1 MTAQSGWPA
10 FKEAAPELAAQA
22 EELFEEVGVVLLGTI
37 RKDGSPRIS
46 PVEPLFVDGELQL
59 GMMWQSLK
67 ALDLLR
73 DPRCT
78 VHNCITDRM
87 APHGEF
93 KLHGVAA
100 GIQDL
105 DRRKRYCEEL
115 KKKINWAPK
124 EPKFHVFEI
133 ADIKSAALFF
143 NEETTRKVTRFR
155 PGDGVEEITQTV

>member
-1 MTAQSGWPA
+1 VTAQSGWPA
-10 FKEAAPELAAQA
+10 FKEAAPELAAKA
-22 EELFEEVGVVLLGTI
+22 EELFEETGVILLGTI
-37 RKDGSPRIS
+37 RQDGSPRIS
-46 PVEPLFVDGELQL
+46 PVEPLFVDGELLL

-73 DPRCT
+73 DLRCT

-100 GIQDL
+100 DIQDL

-115 KKKINWAPK
+115 KKKINWAPE
-124 EPKFHVFEI
+124 EPKFHIFEI
-133 ADIKSAALFF
+133 TDIKSAALFF
-143 NEETTRKVTRFR
+143 NEEMTHKVERFR
-155 PGDGVEEITQTV
+155 PGEGVEEITQTV

>member
-1 MTAQSGWPA
+1 MTVNWQA
-10 FKEAAPELAAQA
+10 FKESAPELASKA
-22 EELFEEVGVVLLGTI
+22 EELFEQTGVVLLGTL

-46 PVEPLFVDGELQL
+46 PVEPLFVEGELQL

-78 VHNCITDRM
+78 VHNCITYRM
-87 APHGEF
+87 AKKGEF
-93 KLHGVAA
+93 KLHAVASD
-100 GIQDL
+100 IQDL

-115 KKKINWAPK
+115 HKKIGWAPK

-133 ADIKSAALFF
+133 VDIESAAYFV
-143 NEETTRKVTRFR
+143 NEAQSRKVERFR
-155 PGDGVEEITQTV
+155 AGDGIDAFTQTV

>member
-1 MTAQSGWPA
+1 MTVNWQA
-10 FKEAAPELAAQA
+10 FKESAPELASKA
-22 EELFEEVGVVLLGTI
+22 EELFEETGVVLLGTV

-46 PVEPLFVDGELQL
+46 PVEPLFVEGELQL

-87 APHGEF
+87 AKKGEF
-93 KLHGVAA
+93 KLHGVASD
-100 GIQDL
+100 IQDL
-105 DRRKRYCEEL
+105 DRRKRYSEEL
-115 KKKINWAPK
+115 HKKIGWAPK

-133 ADIKSAALFF
+133 VDIKSAAYFV
-143 NEETTRKVTRFR
+143 NEAQSRKVERFR
-155 PGDGVEEITQTV
+155 AGDGIDAFTQAV

>member
-1 MTAQSGWPA
+1 VTALSGWPA
-10 FKEAAPELAAQA
+10 FKETAPELAAKA
-22 EELFEEVGVVLLGTI
+22 EELFEETGVILVGTI

-46 PVEPLFVDGELQL
+46 PVEPLFVDGELLL

-100 GIQDL
+100 DIQDL
-105 DRRKRYCEEL
+105 D
-115 KKKINWAPK
+115 AP
-124 EPKFHVFEI
+124 EP
-133 ADIKSAALFF
+133 LL
-143 NEETTRKVTRFR
+143 
-155 PGDGVEEITQTV
+155 